1 MSAFAENRIVNYEVK
16 LYVDRGNYTEH
27 EGVIKTTLYEPRG
40 KSRYRVEGTER
51 LHSESYSSRQLGP
64 HDSIHTWAGDRN
76 R

>member
-1 MSAFAENRIVNYEVK
+1 MSAFAENRIVNYEVT
-16 LYVDRGNYTEH
+16 LHVDGNHTELKDI
-27 EGVIKTTLYEPRG
+27 IKTTLYEPRG